1 MASPDVY
8 ADFVL
13 FTVQIV
19 AGSLLGTSLARC
31 CMVDEFATMPAFPGR
46 TKLVTGTPSQ
56 MRQAVLDLGF
66 AATSSTYKMVAAFA
80 NNVKPIG
87 EVMIGRIGVGEDY
100 TDGLDAI
107 AAADDSFFAFC
118 VDTRVKARQKAALDW
133 AQLRKTKFYITTTAD
148 PLAIAEDPNSL
159 PMLAKAA
166 GISFG
171 MIVWYDPAAATGYGP
186 AVLTSAP
193 GPFAVPNGGTL
204 FLSVSGGAQQPFVFE
219 SAAAQIVSG
228 TDGPYNITA
237 GTKLYLRVDQGPF
250 VTVTFQ
256 ESALYFPNLLAAA
269 TAEQVKVFLN
279 DLVAGL
285 DCTTS
290 GDKLVVR
297 TARRG
302 TGAHVEVFG
311 AGATALDLAASAFQ
325 VTRGTAVP
333 SAGAVVGLTI
343 DALPNVTIT
352 SPATAAD
359 LVVSLIAKINLR
371 PDLTAILS
379 AAADGDDIVL
389 SFKDHDAHTVQAV
402 SPGAADITPI
412 ADDATPVD
420 AEVDGSGFAVNADA
434 ATGAEVA
441 AVIQATISG
450 AAAVASG
457 TRFTVTSTASG
468 SSVTIDVVDGT
479 LVDEFGLALGPVA
492 GTGVLE
498 NYLDCQLT
506 GRVAGFDLDAPNG
519 SVGWDNQTVPQTPG
533 NVLTNTQRQ
542 ALWRNNCNT
551 YEAVTSN
558 RPGELHRGVTPA
570 GFDCD
575 VVWSAFWFRV
585 RGSERVKAMQ
595 DGKAARGERIPYT
608 EAGIVTYDQVLRG
621 LMLDGARNG
630 HIQGP
635 ELRGPDPLGV
645 RKAYFKTP
653 TIAEQTSANRAIGR
667 IAGWSSYQLATGS
680 AKAIQVDMTIETP

>member
-1 MASPDVY
+1 MASLDAYP
-8 ADFVL
+8 DFVL
-13 FTVQIV
+13 FTVTIV

-31 CMVDEFATMPAFPGR
+31 CMVDEFDATPAFPGR
-46 TKLVTGTPSQ
+46 TKLVTGTPAQ

-66 AATSSTYKMVAAFA
+66 SATSSTYKMVAAFA

-100 TDGLDAI
+100 TDGFDAI
-107 AAADDSFFAFC
+107 ASADDSFFSFC

-148 PLAIAEDPNSL
+148 PLALVEDPNSL
-159 PMLAKAA
+159 PQLAKAA
-166 GISFG
+166 AISYG

-204 FLSVSGGAQQPFVFE
+204 YLKVSGGASQPFVFT
-219 SAAAQIVSG
+219 SSAAQIVSG
-228 TDGPYNITA
+228 TNGPYNITA

-250 VTVTFQ
+250 VEVTFA

-279 DLVAGL
+279 DQVAGL

-311 AGATALDLAASAFQ
+311 PGATTLDLAASAFKI
-325 VTRGTAVP
+325 VRGTAV
-333 SAGAVVGLTI
+333 ANGGDTVGLTI
-343 DALPNVTIT
+343 DALPSVTIT

-359 LVVSLIAKINLR
+359 LVVLLIAKINLR

-389 SFKDHDAHTVQAV
+389 SFKDHEAHTVASV
-402 SPGAADITPI
+402 TPGTADITPI
-412 ADDATPVD
+412 VEDQAPVD
-420 AEVDGSGFAVNADA
+420 AEVDGSGFASNADA
-434 ATGAEVA
+434 ATSTEVA
-441 AVIQATISG
+441 AVIQATITG
-450 AAAVASG
+450 AAAAASG
-457 TRFTVTSTASG
+457 ARFTVTSSASG
-468 SSVTIDVVDGT
+468 QDVTIDVVDGT
-479 LVDEFGLALGPVA
+479 LVDELGLELGPVA

-542 ALWRNNCNT
+542 ALWRSNCNT
-551 YEAVTSN
+551 YEVVTSN

-570 GFDCD
+570 GYDCD
-575 VVWSAFWFRV
+575 VVWSGHWFKV
-585 RGSERVKAMQ
+585 RGSERVKALQ

-608 EAGIVTYDQVLRG
+608 EAGIAVYDGVLRT
-621 LMLDGARNG
+621 LMQDGARNG

-635 ELRGPDPLGV
+635 ELRPPDPLGV

-667 IAGWSSYQLATGS
+667 IAGWSAYQLATGS
-680 AKAIQVDMTIETP
+680 AKSIAIDMTVETP